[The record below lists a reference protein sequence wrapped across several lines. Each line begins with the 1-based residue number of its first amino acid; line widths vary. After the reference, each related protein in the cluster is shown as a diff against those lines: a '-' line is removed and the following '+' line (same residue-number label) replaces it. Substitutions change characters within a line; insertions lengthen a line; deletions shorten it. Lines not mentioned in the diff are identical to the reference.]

1 MNSLEGFNKELDEG
15 KDKINELVNRLVE
28 CVEIETHRGKKR
40 GKYRKRIRGMWERTK
55 GINLTEVPEERTGK
69 K

>member
-15 KDKINELVNRLVE
+15 KDNINELVNRLIE
-28 CVEIETHRGKKR
+28 CAHRGKER
-40 GKYRKRIRGMWERTK
+40 GKYRKRIRGMWERME